1 MDWANYLCYFVLF
14 GQIQTTSNLFNQQDC
29 SSHLCSNVGYFD
41 DHELMASYR
50 STKLYLALCICLQ
63 LLKLLKVFASLV
75 PRYGPYYRARHP
87 FTPRG
92 TPPVHTTG
100 HTTTPPTHTTRPH
113 HASWSAAPVRPTA
126 RARVSVGL
134 ADSYPY
140 PSL

>member
-63 LLKLLKVFASLV
+63 LLKLLKVFSSLV
-75 PRYGPYYRARHP
+75 PRYGPYHRAHHP
-87 FTPRG
+87 ATQ
-92 TPPVHTTG
+92 
-100 HTTTPPTHTTRPH
+100 PTHTTRPH
-113 HASWSAAPVRPTA
+113 HASWSGPPVRPAA
-126 RARVSVGL
+126 RL
-134 ADSYPY
+134 
-140 PSL
+140 